1 MRFLRRAVLALM
13 VGFSLC
19 ACQTNDLMEPPVP
32 LGDFAMGLNIAVADN
47 MQKSPISRDATA
59 DEWKAALTKAMADRF
74 GRYEGTKLYNF
85 GISIDGFA
93 LAPPGVPLV
102 LKPKSVL
109 VISANIWDDAA
120 QKKLNAE
127 GKQLVIFEKM
137 SGETVVGSG
146 LTQTKEK
153 QMEILAYNAAK
164 AVEGWLLDN
173 PEWFGLPPKG
183 SVTAKPAA
191 TQTTTG
197 APAAAVPATPSAV
210 TTTPLPAAVATN

>member
-1 MRFLRRAVLALM
+1 MRFLRHAVLALV
-13 VGFSLC
+13 VGFSLS

-59 DEWKAALTKAMADRF
+59 EEWKTALTKAMADRF

-173 PEWFGLPPKG
+173 PEWFGLPSKG
-183 SVTAKPAA
+183 TAAA
-191 TQTTTG
+191 TSATSVAAPTTT
-197 APAAAVPATPSAV
+197 PATTTAV
-210 TTTPLPAAVATN
+210 TTTPVPTAVATN

>member
-1 MRFLRRAVLALM
+1 MRFLRHAVLALM
-13 VGFSLC
+13 VGFSLS

-47 MQKSPISRDATA
+47 MQKSPISREATA
-59 DEWKAALTKAMADRF
+59 EEWKTALTKAMADRF

-164 AVEGWLLDN
+164 AVEGWLLEN
-173 PEWFGLPPKG
+173 PDWFGLPPKG
-183 SVTAKPAA
+183 AAPKTPASTTPAAKPN
-191 TQTTTG
+191 
-197 APAAAVPATPSAV
+197 ATPSTSTAV
-210 TTTPLPAAVATN
+210 TTTPLPAAVVVTE